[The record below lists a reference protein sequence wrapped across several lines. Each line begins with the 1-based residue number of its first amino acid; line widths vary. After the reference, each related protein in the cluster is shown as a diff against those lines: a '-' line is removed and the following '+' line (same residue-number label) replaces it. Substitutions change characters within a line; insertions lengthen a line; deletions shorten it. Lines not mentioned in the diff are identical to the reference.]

1 MIRISDGISV
11 HFSAIHS
18 NYFSAWQYVTK
29 EDGYFIQSEVHPDL
43 SDGPPK
49 TTKASIPNKPRRSVS
64 NEGEAEADLSEDV
77 NEENSKEDQESKR
90 RVRKNNK
97 CRAMM

>member
-90 RVRKNNK
+90 RVRKNNE